1 MAQRFDD
8 ASTSRYELSDD
19 NIETMRLARDIRNA
33 SSLLLT
39 NVGRMQYELQTF
51 VSILRKEKVRVT
63 VQKEGSL
70 AKRVA
75 TIFATLSP
83 SVSGTIHHHP
93 DPKIRESRLAETS
106 LGKAASEFCKV
117 DSGAFLEHI
126 ILPLQGQK

>member
-8 ASTSRYELSDD
+8 ASTSRYELNDD
-19 NIETMRLARDIRNA
+19 IETMRLARDIRNA
-33 SSLLLT
+33 SRLLLT
-39 NVGRMQYELQTF
+39 QVEQMQYGLQTF
-51 VSILRKEKVRVT
+51 VSILRKEKVRVRGH
-63 VQKEGSL
+63 KEGSL

-75 TIFATLSP
+75 TIFATSSP

-93 DPKIRESRLAETS
+93 DPKVRRSSLAHTALRQVAYES
-106 LGKAASEFCKV
+106 CKV